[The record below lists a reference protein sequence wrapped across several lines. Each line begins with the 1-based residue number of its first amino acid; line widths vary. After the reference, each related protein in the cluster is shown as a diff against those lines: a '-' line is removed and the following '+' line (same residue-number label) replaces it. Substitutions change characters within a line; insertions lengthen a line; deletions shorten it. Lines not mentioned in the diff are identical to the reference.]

1 MNVSFE
7 LSNKFD
13 NYIEEIFKETENI
26 DSISNSFISLSKS
39 KNKRDIKLFNDNTTI
54 NLQLNKTDKFK
65 AIYEVESNIND
76 VFRTVS
82 ILDLFEPED
91 ELIEGMFEYI
101 YNLIQEEKERIA

>member
-7 LSNKFD
+7 LSDKFD

-26 DSISNSFISLSKS
+26 DSILNDLISLSKS
-39 KNKRDIKLFNDNTTI
+39 KNKRDIKLFNDNTII
-54 NLQLNKTDKFK
+54 NLQLNKTDKYK

-76 VFRTVS
+76 VFKAVS

-91 ELIEGMFEYI
+91 GLIEGMFEYI

>member
-7 LSNKFD
+7 LSDKFD

-26 DSISNSFISLSKS
+26 DSISNGLVSLSKS
-39 KNKRDIKLFNDNTTI
+39 KNKCDIKLFNDNTII
-54 NLQLNKTDKFK
+54 NLQLNKTDKYK

-76 VFRTVS
+76 VFKAVS